1 MKNTNVF
8 LGLVALALLASPAKT
23 HSFNVKNVGRIPL
36 VGKFYADE
44 NRQALTFLVSG
55 MLAKAA
61 TTYLGSHNNSGKDIA
76 KNVALSAAGNLGAVT
91 ALALANKVY
100 DKGHSTVAELGFS
113 VAVAIYVCA
122 QNSWNPFPVIKKLVL
137 SPKETL
143 RKFVSHRFSAEDI
156 AKFVVNTGTLVACYK
171 HTTKPAV
178 PTGYHASSMQLQDS
192 QRYFDQGQAAQAGG
206 NPQGTYP
213 AAPTASGQGYGMGHG
228 VDVEQFRFPQDFRP
242 TTYTP
247 RASASGCQQNPTCI
261 YGHNHSGPC
270 SQ

>member
-178 PTGYHASSMQLQDS
+178 STVYHASSMRGQG
-192 QRYFDQGQAAQAGG
+192 FDLSGDFSPRAAHAI
-206 NPQGTYP
+206 YR
-213 AAPTASGQGYGMGHG
+213 AAPQADGQGAGWGQG
-228 VDVEQFRFPQDFRP
+228 VGRGSAE
-242 TTYTP
+242 TLHTP
-247 RASASGCQQNPTCI
+247 APWTSASNCPQNPTCRYS
-261 YGHNHSGPC
+261 YGHSGPC

>member
-213 AAPTASGQGYGMGHG
+213 AAPTASGQGYGWGQG
-228 VDVEQFRFPQDFRP
+228 VGRGSAE
-242 TTYTP
+242 TLHTP
-247 RASASGCQQNPTCI
+247 APWTSASNCPQNPTCRYS
-261 YGHNHSGPC
+261 YGHSGPC

>member
-1 MKNTNVF
+1 MTNF
-8 LGLVALALLASPAKT
+8 
-23 HSFNVKNVGRIPL
+23 F
-36 VGKFYADE
+36 
-44 NRQALTFLVSG
+44 

-91 ALALANKVY
+91 ALALANKVH
-100 DKGHSTVAELGFS
+100 DKGHQRVAELVFS
-113 VAVAIYVCA
+113 AAVAIYVCA

-178 PTGYHASSMQLQDS
+178 STVYDASSMQWQGS
-192 QRYFDQGQAAQAGG
+192 Q
-206 NPQGTYP
+206 
-213 AAPTASGQGYGMGHG
+213 SGFGMGHG
-228 VDVEQFRFPQDFRP
+228 VGRSSAETLHTP
-242 TTYTP
+242 TPWT
-247 RASASGCQQNPTCI
+247 SASDCQQNPTCRHG
-261 YGHNHSGPC
+261 YGHSGAC